1 MRHRDN
7 SWSYVSEFQEKISL
21 SDYSDSEDDNHSVV
35 SSVAESCTTEDSEF
49 SVKSSTSSLYD
60 KQIEID
66 SLSSSSFDQVSLLS
80 KRKSNELAS
89 ETTPLTS
96 FEPVG
101 LRAPSFLNSP
111 KASSSTDIALEV
123 KRLKVNKAIF
133 AFFKEHNVPIEA
145 VEDPAFLQLIQAINQ
160 VKKDRLM

>member
-1 MRHRDN
+1 MTHNILPDY
-7 SWSYVSEFQEKISL
+7 SLVSEFQGKISL
-21 SDYSDSEDDNHSVV
+21 SDSSDSEEDNHSVV

-49 SVKSSTSSLYD
+49 SLKSSSSSLYD
-60 KQIEID
+60 KQID

-80 KRKSNELAS
+80 KRKSSELAS
-89 ETTPLTS
+89 ESTPLIS

-101 LRAPSFLNSP
+101 LRTPSFLNSP

-133 AFFKEHNVPIEA
+133 AFFKEHNVPIQA

-160 VKKDRLM
+160 VKKDILM